1 MAAKETEKMTIEQV
15 ADALGVSKTTVS
27 RALSGKGRISEETRA
42 KVYAYLGRTRT
53 EPAAPQGG
61 EKVRT
66 NNIAMIVPQRF
77 ITLDLPFLRKCMGGI
92 CIMADQRGY
101 DLMLCYASNTEY
113 SQLQRQLANHKV
125 DGVILTYAM
134 ADDPCIEL
142 LRQYETPFVLIG
154 RSEDKTI
161 PQADNDQVA
170 AACEMTRILLQLG
183 AKRIALLVGSTIYAV
198 NTDRIR
204 GYLRGF
210 AEFGVPVD
218 QRLVHSGVESAGQTL
233 DALEAALEQKADC
246 ILCGDDEIAFEVM
259 GELRTRHILV
269 PNDLRVASLYDSS
282 MLASITPSVSAVQYD
297 AEQLGKTA
305 CRMLLDR
312 LAGKEIVMRQLEGHQ
327 VILRDS
333 TKWRERSHSIL
344 RHLLLALLAAI
355 WLVPILWLLV
365 TSFSTDRGI
374 NVRQFFPAS
383 YTLRNY
389 VNILF
394 HPDSVAQFPRWFT
407 NTLVVACFNCVIST
421 CFVLMVAYALSCCRF
436 KGRKLIQNLSVSVN
450 LFPGVLAMI
459 AVYFVLKYLN
469 LTNSYAGLIMVYA
482 GSSGLG
488 YLICKGFFDTIPI
501 SLREA
506 AKLDGASD
514 ARVFFQVVLPM
525 SKPILVY
532 TIISSFM
539 VPWTDF
545 VMAKMILNSGV
556 SADWTVAIGLY
567 NMLQKTLI
575 NNYFALFCAGGVLV
589 SIPISILFVIM
600 QKFYVEGITSGADK
614 G

>member
-27 RALSGKGRISEETRA
+27 RALSGKGRISEATRA

-125 DGVILTYAM
+125 DGVILTYPM

-246 ILCGDDEIAFEVM
+246 ILCGDDEVAFEVM

-312 LAGKEIVMRQLEGHQ
+312 LAGKEIVMRQLEGYQ

-333 TKWRERSHSIL
+333 TKWRERSRSI
-344 RHLLLALLAAI
+344 
-355 WLVPILWLLV
+355 
-365 TSFSTDRGI
+365 
-374 NVRQFFPAS
+374 
-383 YTLRNY
+383 
-389 VNILF
+389 
-394 HPDSVAQFPRWFT
+394 
-407 NTLVVACFNCVIST
+407 
-421 CFVLMVAYALSCCRF
+421 
-436 KGRKLIQNLSVSVN
+436 K
-450 LFPGVLAMI
+450 
-459 AVYFVLKYLN
+459 
-469 LTNSYAGLIMVYA
+469 
-482 GSSGLG
+482 
-488 YLICKGFFDTIPI
+488 
-501 SLREA
+501 
-506 AKLDGASD
+506 
-514 ARVFFQVVLPM
+514 
-525 SKPILVY
+525 
-532 TIISSFM
+532 
-539 VPWTDF
+539 
-545 VMAKMILNSGV
+545 
-556 SADWTVAIGLY
+556 
-567 NMLQKTLI
+567 
-575 NNYFALFCAGGVLV
+575 
-589 SIPISILFVIM
+589 
-600 QKFYVEGITSGADK
+600 
-614 G
+614 

>member
-1 MAAKETEKMTIEQV
+1 
-15 ADALGVSKTTVS
+15 
-27 RALSGKGRISEETRA
+27 
-42 KVYAYLGRTRT
+42 
-53 EPAAPQGG
+53 
-61 EKVRT
+61 
-66 NNIAMIVPQRF
+66 
-77 ITLDLPFLRKCMGGI
+77 MGGI
-92 CIMADQRGY
+92 CTMADQRGY

-210 AEFGVPVD
+210 AEFGVPAD

-233 DALEAALEQKADC
+233 DALEAVLEQKADC

-259 GELRTRHILV
+259 RELRTRHILV

-305 CRMLLDR
+305 SRMLMDR

-333 TKWRERSHSIL
+333 TKWRERSRSI
-344 RHLLLALLAAI
+344 
-355 WLVPILWLLV
+355 
-365 TSFSTDRGI
+365 
-374 NVRQFFPAS
+374 
-383 YTLRNY
+383 
-389 VNILF
+389 
-394 HPDSVAQFPRWFT
+394 
-407 NTLVVACFNCVIST
+407 
-421 CFVLMVAYALSCCRF
+421 
-436 KGRKLIQNLSVSVN
+436 K
-450 LFPGVLAMI
+450 
-459 AVYFVLKYLN
+459 
-469 LTNSYAGLIMVYA
+469 
-482 GSSGLG
+482 
-488 YLICKGFFDTIPI
+488 
-501 SLREA
+501 
-506 AKLDGASD
+506 
-514 ARVFFQVVLPM
+514 
-525 SKPILVY
+525 
-532 TIISSFM
+532 
-539 VPWTDF
+539 
-545 VMAKMILNSGV
+545 
-556 SADWTVAIGLY
+556 
-567 NMLQKTLI
+567 
-575 NNYFALFCAGGVLV
+575 
-589 SIPISILFVIM
+589 
-600 QKFYVEGITSGADK
+600 
-614 G
+614 

>member
-15 ADALGVSKTTVS
+15 LMRLAFLKQRYRVHFPARDASARRPAPRCTPIWGVPAPSLFLH
-27 RALSGKGRISEETRA
+27 RAAKNCAPTILPWSYRSGLLRWIC
-42 KVYAYLGRTRT
+42 
-53 EPAAPQGG
+53 
-61 EKVRT
+61 
-66 NNIAMIVPQRF
+66 
-77 ITLDLPFLRKCMGGI
+77 FLRKCMGGI
-92 CIMADQRGY
+92 CTMADQRGY

-142 LRQYETPFVLIG
+142 LRQYKTPFVLIG

-259 GELRTRHILV
+259 RELRTRHILV

-333 TKWRERSHSIL
+333 TKWRERSHSI
-344 RHLLLALLAAI
+344 
-355 WLVPILWLLV
+355 
-365 TSFSTDRGI
+365 
-374 NVRQFFPAS
+374 
-383 YTLRNY
+383 
-389 VNILF
+389 
-394 HPDSVAQFPRWFT
+394 
-407 NTLVVACFNCVIST
+407 
-421 CFVLMVAYALSCCRF
+421 
-436 KGRKLIQNLSVSVN
+436 K
-450 LFPGVLAMI
+450 
-459 AVYFVLKYLN
+459 
-469 LTNSYAGLIMVYA
+469 
-482 GSSGLG
+482 
-488 YLICKGFFDTIPI
+488 
-501 SLREA
+501 
-506 AKLDGASD
+506 
-514 ARVFFQVVLPM
+514 
-525 SKPILVY
+525 
-532 TIISSFM
+532 
-539 VPWTDF
+539 
-545 VMAKMILNSGV
+545 
-556 SADWTVAIGLY
+556 
-567 NMLQKTLI
+567 
-575 NNYFALFCAGGVLV
+575 
-589 SIPISILFVIM
+589 
-600 QKFYVEGITSGADK
+600 
-614 G
+614 